1 MAGVS
6 RAYQDTAGGTILSG
20 AGNVYVNGMPVALL
34 YSPVAGHGKK
44 KHAGPQ
50 MVKSS
55 NTVIVNGRGVV
66 RQNDTASCGHPATGS
81 GNVYAGD

>member
-20 AGNVYVNGMPVALL
+20 AGNVNVNGMPVALL
-34 YSPVAGHGKK
+34 YSPVAGHGRN
-44 KHAGPQ
+44 KHAGPT
-50 MVKSS
+50 MVRSS
-55 NTVIVNGRGVV
+55 NTVKANGRGVV
-66 RQNDTASCGHPATGS
+66 RQGDIASCGHPATGS

>member
-34 YSPVAGHGKK
+34 YSSVAGHGRNE
-44 KHAGPQ
+44 HGGPI
-50 MVKSS
+50 MVRSS
-55 NTVIVNGRGVV
+55 NTVKANGRGVV
-66 RQNDTASCGHPATGS
+66 RQNDTASCGHSATGS

>member
-6 RAYQDTAGGTILSG
+6 RSYQDTAGGTILSG

-34 YSPVAGHGKK
+34 YSPVAGHGKNQ
-44 KHAGPQ
+44 HAGPQ
-50 MVKSS
+50 MVQSS
-55 NTVIVNGRGVV
+55 NTVRANGRGVV
-66 RQNDTASCGHPATGS
+66 RQNDIASCGHPATGS

>member
-6 RAYQDTAGGTILSG
+6 RVYQDTAGGTILGG

-34 YSPVAGHGKK
+34 YSPVAGHGKNE
-44 KHAGPQ
+44 HGGPI
-50 MVKSS
+50 MVQSS
-55 NTVIVNGRGVV
+55 NTVRANNRGVV
-66 RQNDTASCGHPATGS
+66 RRCDTASCGHPATGS